1 MVPYRRTTCS
11 SSSSRRL
18 LGRKNLVISIATG
31 VYQVDTGAY
40 KVDTRRCPCD
50 NSIFQVGEIFPLI
63 LANIDIVANSEDK
76 AKQHMLFTPEI
87 WIGVSFIVSQ
97 LQYLDTRQIEE
108 NLGVSNNSD
117 GAWTGQVLYCVYVRF
132 LFWHL

>member
-18 LGRKNLVISIATG
+18 LGWKNLVISIATG
-31 VYQVDTGAY
+31 AYKVDTGVY
-40 KVDTRRCPCD
+40 KVDTGVYNVDTRRCPCD

-63 LANIDIVANSEDK
+63 LAKIDIVANSEDK

-87 WIGVSFIVSQ
+87 GIGVSFIVSQ
-97 LQYLDTRQIEE
+97 LQYLDTRQIGE

-117 GAWTGQVLYCVYVRF
+117 GA
-132 LFWHL
+132 

>member
-1 MVPYRRTTCS
+1 MVPCRRTTCS

-18 LGRKNLVISIATG
+18 SGWKNLVISTAAGVYKVDTG
-31 VYQVDTGAY
+31 VYKVDTGAY

-63 LANIDIVANSEDK
+63 LAKIDIVANSEDK

-97 LQYLDTRQIEE
+97 LQYLDTRQIKE
-108 NLGVSNNSD
+108 NLGVSNNSH
-117 GAWTGQVLYCVYVRF
+117 GA
-132 LFWHL
+132 